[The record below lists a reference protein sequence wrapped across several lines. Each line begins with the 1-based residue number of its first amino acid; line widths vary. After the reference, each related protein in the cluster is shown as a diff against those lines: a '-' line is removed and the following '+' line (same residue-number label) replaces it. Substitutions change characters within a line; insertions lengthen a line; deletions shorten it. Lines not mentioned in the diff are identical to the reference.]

1 MITLFFQ
8 KLSAKF
14 SNFMV
19 AEIENIF
26 KIYLEEHSEY

>member
-8 KLSAKF
+8 NLNAKF

-19 AEIENIF
+19 AEREAIF
-26 KIYLEEHSEY
+26 KMYLEE